1 MNPESWLA
9 VIARIGE
16 SEPLLL
22 DDAPGE
28 LPPAPE
34 GWAGDDVPPSPRL
47 WSRDPDGWARIGV
60 RVDESLSDPAR
71 VAMRLAAAAIERGV
85 EPVILTS
92 LPRSGFER
100 FGLRVERYI
109 AGAAGDRA
117 RWEAEMTAYW
127 DLALIV
133 DAADLATFG

>member
-1 MNPESWLA
+1 MNNDIWLE

-16 SEPLLL
+16 PEPLLL
-22 DDAPGE
+22 DEVTDD

-34 GWAGDDVPPSPRL
+34 GWAGGDVPPSPRL
-47 WSRDPDGWARIGV
+47 WSRDPDGPARIGV
-60 RVDESLSDPAR
+60 RVDDNLPDPAR

-117 RWEAEMTAYW
+117 RWEAEMSAYW

-133 DAADLATFG
+133 DAVDLAAFG